1 MAKAAKKDVLRVS
14 DLTHKNCPVPVS
26 FIERERLIR
35 KGLKSYL
42 FALVGDFFSDSELDA
57 IINTLYD
64 LRTRPADVAFS
75 SKLCHVVTESKEVR
89 NRYIPRRFLRK
100 EELAVLLYCVSPYAL
115 LNRQQTAAMAKCMF
129 PNFFAST
136 MTINSLLTKLL
147 NRRAENNDGQLAL
160 TIDHLTVHSM
170 SELEVLLIEF
180 ALRQDFI

>member
-1 MAKAAKKDVLRVS
+1 MSKETKIRVS
-14 DLTHKNCPVPVS
+14 DVRDGGSPVPVS
-26 FIERERLIR
+26 FLEREKLIQR
-35 KGLKSYL
+35 GLKSYL
-42 FALVGDFFSDSELDA
+42 FALVGDFFSESELDA
-57 IINTLYD
+57 IISTLHD

-75 SKLCHVVTESKEVR
+75 SKLCHVVTEANEIR

-100 EELAVLLYCVSPYAL
+100 EELAVLLYSLSPYAL

-129 PNFFAST
+129 PNFFATT

-147 NRRAENNDGQLAL
+147 NRRVENNDGQLAL

-180 ALRQDFI
+180 ALRQEFI